1 MLTGA
6 SLVLPTRLNFL
17 HAVSDSLRRNALAS
31 LLLLSAR
38 TAMSSSLSRVSD
50 TCHLSKNGNQPLFIA
65 HFSAEDFGLAHI
77 PTVKFPT
84 ACAWVSSAIMGGEEV
99 FIGLSERNKLY
110 VNAVTASS
118 ECNSF
123 ALHSNYVLFTTLSH
137 VLRFMNLQRTV
148 QGKSFDTTRNDYV
161 T

>member
-1 MLTGA
+1 M
-6 SLVLPTRLNFL
+6 TRVTF
-17 HAVSDSLRRNALAS
+17 
-31 LLLLSAR
+31 
-38 TAMSSSLSRVSD
+38 D
-50 TCHLSKNGNQPLFIA
+50 TCISTFANTCFLA
-65 HFSAEDFGLAHI
+65 HFSAEDFGMAHI

-110 VNAVTASS
+110 VNTVTVSS

-148 QGKSFDTTRNDYV
+148 QGKSHIIVKISVVLMSRRKCGCIWHYPPV
-161 T
+161 R